1 VMKILWFEKWRLF
14 YTDCEPNERAWGCT
28 LQSCFD
34 FNRCP
39 TDKSEF
45 RFSIDPI
52 RASFLKAFD
61 DSEQY
66 QEIKKALLGHP
77 WYTSDASEACIFFPD
92 IDSLCVISACG
103 GPKWDYK
110 GDMGAW
116 TVADQLAKLEH
127 WNGGKNHLVI
137 EIHDSEELRYDI
149 GMAMG
154 VKSGFAA
161 ESYRVGFD
169 ISFPLYA
176 NVPVNDTALR
186 LTNRSGKF
194 AYRSSKYLL
203 TFKGGF
209 NRRHNIRRRLLKLH
223 NPSRDIVL
231 VHSSN
236 RAWDYANLM
245 ANTKFA
251 LIVQGNGLH
260 SYRLTEA
267 MRANAIPVILA
278 DNYVLPFSEKILW
291 EEFSIFVPQSDMM
304 NIPAIIQRI
313 DDERLAHMRERL
325 AEVYEKHFASFE
337 QMIDTVLDI
346 TRDRIFAH
354 SFVGHTTSQN

>member
-1 VMKILWFEKWRLF
+1 
-14 YTDCEPNERAWGCT
+14 
-28 LQSCFD
+28 
-34 FNRCP
+34 
-39 TDKSEF
+39 
-45 RFSIDPI
+45 
-52 RASFLKAFD
+52 LKAFD

-161 ESYRVGFD
+161 ESYRVG
-169 ISFPLYA
+169 
-176 NVPVNDTALR
+176 
-186 LTNRSGKF
+186 SGKF

-223 NPSRDIVL
+223 NPSRGIVL

-236 RAWDYANLM
+236 RAWDYADLM
-245 ANTKFA
+245 VNTKFA